1 MRQYKRNKFIENQEL
16 AIFAKNGNIMKV
28 TIKNLGAVKSAT
40 IDLSKKLNIFCGGN
54 STGKTYMAY
63 IIYAITSLQNRSF
76 GIGFDKKYLDI
87 LIANNE
93 VEIPINYLQIV
104 KFRNEENS
112 KITPNLWKLFAIPE
126 NKSKDFFSKTE
137 IIFHESNDEFIERLK
152 KLKFNEIVKFHDY
165 LIRIE
170 KFKEDSFKISLDANT
185 IKNEQF
191 IRYMDIAFL
200 AILYSKLVYYPVMSS
215 TIFPV
220 ERNSIFTF
228 NKELSIKNNER
239 YDLIKQLSSNND
251 ISPIDIMFFSSNRY
265 PQPIRDCLKVA
276 DDLDTI
282 KKSNSIFYDFAEEIE
297 KELLDGNV
305 IIGKEGNVEFSSF
318 KTSKKTTLSF
328 HQSSSIVKTLAG
340 LVIYL
345 KHSAQ
350 KNDLVIIDEPEL
362 NLHPDNQIK
371 ITRIFSRLIN
381 KGLNLVVSTH
391 SDYIL
396 REINNLIMLSSKNDS
411 VLKLKE
417 KYSFKEDEFIF
428 KEDINVHYFNY
439 KYKTQ
444 ANVDEIPVTDI
455 GFDIPSID
463 NVIEKQNELT
473 DDLYYTL
480 RFGQ

>member
-1 MRQYKRNKFIENQEL
+1 
-16 AIFAKNGNIMKV
+16 MKV

-63 IIYAITSLQNRSF
+63 ILYAITSLQNRSF
-76 GIGFDKKYLDI
+76 GIGFDKKQLDYLI
-87 LIANNE
+87 ENNE
-93 VEIPINYLQIV
+93 VEIPINYSQVV
-104 KFRNEENS
+104 KFRNDENS
-112 KITPNLWKLFAIPE
+112 KIIPNLWKLFAIPE
-126 NKSKDFFSKTE
+126 NKSTDFFSKTE
-137 IIFHESNDEFIERLK
+137 IIFHETNEEFIKRLR
-152 KLKFNEIVKFHDY
+152 KLNFNEIIKFHDY

-170 KFKEDSFKISLDANT
+170 KVKEDSFKISLDVNT

-200 AILYSKLVYYPVMSS
+200 AMFYSKLIYYPVMSS

-239 YDLIKQLSSNND
+239 YDLIKQLSSNKE
-251 ISPIDIMFFSSNRY
+251 ISPFDILFFSSNRY
-265 PQPIRDCLKVA
+265 PQPVKDCLKVA

-282 KKSNSIFYDFAEEIE
+282 KKSNSLFYDFAEEIE
-297 KELLDGNV
+297 NELLDGNV
-305 IIGKEGNVEFSSF
+305 VIGKEGNVEFSSF
-318 KTSKKTTLSF
+318 KTSKKKTLSF

-371 ITRIFSRLIN
+371 LTRIFARLIN
-381 KGLNLVVSTH
+381 KGLNLMVSTH

-396 REINNLIMLSSKNDS
+396 RELNNLIMLSSKDEF
-411 VLKLKE
+411 VTKLKV
-417 KYSFKEDEFIF
+417 KYGFKEDEFICQN
-428 KEDINVHYFNY
+428 DINVHYFHY
-439 KYKTQ
+439 KLKTQ

-463 NVIEKQNELT
+463 DVIEKQNILT
-473 DDLYYTL
+473 DELYYTL
-480 RFGQ
+480 RFGQE